1 MRGGDSLKSAIATK
15 RGPRGELAS
24 RSSRSLVRLER
35 DTEMGSSDALAAAF
49 LRRRHMMMPMPHAA
63 PPKTTSTT
71 IKMMSR
77 DDVFAGAAT

>member
-24 RSSRSLVRLER
+24 RSLAVRLER
-35 DTEMGSSDALAAAF
+35 DTEMGSSDVLAAAF

-77 DDVFAGAAT
+77 DDDVFPTGAAT